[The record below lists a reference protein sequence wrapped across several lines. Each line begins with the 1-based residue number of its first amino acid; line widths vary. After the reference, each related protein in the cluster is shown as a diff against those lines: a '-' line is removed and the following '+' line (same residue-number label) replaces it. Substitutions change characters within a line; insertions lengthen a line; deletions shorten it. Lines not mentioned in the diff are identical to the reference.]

1 MHEMYR
7 TLQFGLGQWIIA
19 GTEGGQMTSEFSSA
33 WASRRSLVV
42 FILVF
47 LLTASGCVSRSP
59 DEGDNPGTLYISG
72 IPDQNVSTVNRQH
85 TLLAEYMSEQT
96 GLQVE
101 YVPMVDYAALV
112 TAFERG
118 DIHLAWFGA
127 LTGVQ
132 ARALVEGSEA
142 IAHRPIDAG
151 FRSRFIV
158 RADLPVDSLEDLVG
172 LSFTFGSESS
182 TSGHLMPRYNLQQA
196 GIDPDEDF
204 SSPPNYSGSHDR
216 TIELVQS
223 GAYDAGAL
231 NEAVWDQWLEEG
243 RVDPDAVRF
252 FYETPPYFNYNWTV
266 RGGLDDEF
274 GDGTVERILEALLE
288 MDDDQEEILEM
299 FHAERFVVTQNS
311 NYDDIEEVARGLG
324 LIR

>member
-1 MHEMYR
+1 MIS
-7 TLQFGLGQWIIA
+7 QPKV
-19 GTEGGQMTSEFSSA
+19 FSSIVTLLIA
-33 WASRRSLVV
+33 
-42 FILVF
+42 F
-47 LLTASGCVSRSP
+47 LLGVAGCNGMEDDGGTNPSASANN
-59 DEGDNPGTLYISG
+59 EQTLYISG

-96 GLQVE
+96 GLKVE

-132 ARALVEGSEA
+132 ARALVEESQA
-142 IAHRPIDAG
+142 VAHRPIDAQ

-158 RADLPVDSLEDLVG
+158 QADLPVESLEDLVG

-182 TSGHLMPRYNLQQA
+182 TSGHLMPRYNLQKT

-223 GAYDAGAL
+223 GAYESGAL
-231 NEAVWDQWLEEG
+231 NEAVWDQWLDEG
-243 RVDPDAVRF
+243 RVDGNEVRM
-252 FYETPPYFNYNWTV
+252 FYETPPYYNYNWTV
-266 RGGLDDEF
+266 RGGLDDTF
-274 GDGTVERILEALLE
+274 GEGTVERITDALLSMSDE
-288 MDDDQEEILEM
+288 QNEILEM
-299 FHAERFVVTQNS
+299 FHADEFIETENS
-311 NYDDIEEVARGLG
+311 NYDAVEEVARELG
-324 LIR
+324 LVQ